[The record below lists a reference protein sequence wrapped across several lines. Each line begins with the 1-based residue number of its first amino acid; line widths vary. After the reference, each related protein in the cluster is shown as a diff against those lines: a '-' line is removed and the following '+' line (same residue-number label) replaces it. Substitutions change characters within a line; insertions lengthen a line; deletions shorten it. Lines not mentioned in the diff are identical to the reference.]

1 MSTLQRSSRLLAID
15 GVAVSAVFLVMVIY
29 FSVASPAF
37 LTGDNIYN
45 TFVESISTVL
55 LAAGLTF
62 VLISGGIDLS
72 IGSNIGLSA
81 AATLFVAM
89 TGASTLTAVLAG
101 LVTGL
106 VIGIINGAFVAGVGV
121 SDFIVTLATL
131 SIGAGL
137 LKVFTGRT
145 QLTGTENASFLAL
158 ARGRILDIPTGVFIA
173 AVILIV
179 LEIILVKTPFGRA
192 IYAAGINA
200 NAAFLAGVSVRRIR
214 FSVFVISGVVAGI
227 GGVLLA
233 SHLNSVQPGLGGG
246 YELTAIAGCVVGG
259 VSLAGGRG
267 SIWRAALG
275 AFFLSVLSRGL
286 QLIGVDPLWFS
297 IVTGAAIVA
306 AVAFDRGA
314 QKWLQSTLRPAMA
327 LKPAT
332 NASTTQNAQ

>member
-1 MSTLQRSSRLLAID
+1 MSIFQRSSRVLAID
-15 GVAVSAVFLVMVIY
+15 GAAVSIVFLIMCAY
-29 FSVASPAF
+29 FAITSPYF
-37 LTGDNIYN
+37 LSPDNIHN
-45 TFVESISTVL
+45 TFVESVSAVL

-81 AATLFVAM
+81 AMTLFASM
-89 TGASTLTAVLAG
+89 NGAPTVLALLAGVTTGLIFG
-101 LVTGL
+101 LV
-106 VIGIINGAFVAGVGV
+106 NGAFIAGLGV

-131 SIGAGL
+131 SVGAGVL
-137 LKVFTGRT
+137 QVFSAST
-145 QLTGTENASFLAL
+145 QLTGTADSSFLAL
-158 ARGRILDIPTGVFIA
+158 AGGEAAGIPTGVLIA
-173 AVILIV
+173 VVILFV
-179 LEIILVKTPFGRA
+179 LEIALIKTPFGRT
-192 IYAAGINA
+192 IYAVGINP
-200 NAAFLAGVSVRRIR
+200 NAAYLAAVSVRRTK
-214 FSVFVISGVVAGI
+214 FLVFVISGIVAGI

-259 VSLAGGRG
+259 VALAGGRG

-314 QKWLQSTLRPAMA
+314 QKWLQSTLRPVSPVTVA
-327 LKPAT
+327 
-332 NASTTQNAQ
+332 TQNAQ

>member
-1 MSTLQRSSRLLAID
+1 MTIFQRSSRVLAID
-15 GVAVSAVFLVMVIY
+15 GAAVSIVFLIMCAY
-29 FSVASPAF
+29 FALTSPYF
-37 LTGDNIYN
+37 LSPDNIHN
-45 TFVESISTVL
+45 TFVESVSAVL

-81 AATLFVAM
+81 AMTLFTSM
-89 TGASTLTAVLAG
+89 SGAPTVLALLAG
-101 LVTGL
+101 VATGL
-106 VIGIINGAFVAGVGV
+106 IFGVVNGAFVAGLGV

-131 SIGAGL
+131 SIGAGVL
-137 LKVFTGRT
+137 QVFTART
-145 QLTGTENASFLAL
+145 QLTGTADSSFLAL
-158 ARGRILDIPTGVFIA
+158 ADGKIAGIPAGVLIT
-173 AVILIV
+173 AVILLI
-179 LEIILVKTPFGRA
+179 LEVTLIKTPFGRTV
-192 IYAAGINA
+192 YAVGINPD
-200 NAAFLAGVSVRRIR
+200 AAYLAAVSVRRIK
-214 FSVFVISGVVAGI
+214 FTVFVISGIVAGI

-246 YELTAIAGCVVGG
+246 YELTAIAGAVVGG
-259 VSLAGGRG
+259 VALAGGRG

-314 QKWLQSTLRPAMA
+314 QKWLQSTLRPVSPVAA
-327 LKPAT
+327 VA
-332 NASTTQNAQ
+332 TQNAQ

>member
-1 MSTLQRSSRLLAID
+1 MSIFQRSSRVLAID
-15 GVAVSAVFLVMVIY
+15 GAAVSIVFLIMCAY
-29 FSVASPAF
+29 FAIASPYF
-37 LTGDNIYN
+37 LSPDNIHN
-45 TFVESISTVL
+45 TFVESVSAVL

-81 AATLFVAM
+81 AMTLFASM
-89 TGASTLTAVLAG
+89 NGAPTVLALLAGVATGLIFG
-101 LVTGL
+101 LV
-106 VIGIINGAFVAGVGV
+106 NGAFIAGLGV

-131 SIGAGL
+131 SVGAGVL
-137 LKVFTGRT
+137 QVFSAST
-145 QLTGTENASFLAL
+145 QLTGTADSSFLAL
-158 ARGRILDIPTGVFIA
+158 ARGEVAGIPTGVLIA
-173 AVILIV
+173 VVILFV
-179 LEIILVKTPFGRA
+179 LEIALIKTPFGRT
-192 IYAAGINA
+192 IYAVGINP
-200 NAAFLAGVSVRRIR
+200 NAAYLAAVSVRRTK
-214 FSVFVISGVVAGI
+214 FLVFVISGIVAGI

-259 VSLAGGRG
+259 VALAGGRG

-314 QKWLQSTLRPAMA
+314 QKWLQSTLRPVSPVAA
-327 LKPAT
+327 A
-332 NASTTQNAQ
+332 ATQNAQ

>member
-1 MSTLQRSSRLLAID
+1 MKFFQRSSRVLAID
-15 GVAVSAVFLVMVIY
+15 GVAVLVVFLIMCLY
-29 FSVASPAF
+29 FSLASPFF
-37 LTGDNIYN
+37 LSPGNIYN
-45 TFVESISTVL
+45 TFVESVSAIL

-81 AATLFVAM
+81 AITLFAVM
-89 TGASTLTAVLAG
+89 NGAPTLVAVLAG
-101 LVTGL
+101 IGAGL
-106 VIGIINGAFVAGVGV
+106 VFGFVNGIFIAGLGV

-131 SIGAGL
+131 SIGAGAL
-137 LKVFTGRT
+137 QVFTTQT
-145 QLTGTENASFLAL
+145 QLTGTTNSSFLAL
-158 ARGRILDIPTGVFIA
+158 AGGSILGLPTGVLIMA
-173 AVILIV
+173 LVLVILEVALI
-179 LEIILVKTPFGRA
+179 KTPFGRTV
-192 IYAAGINA
+192 YAVGINP
-200 NAAFLAGVSVRRIR
+200 NAAYLAAVNVRRTK
-214 FSVFVISGVVAGI
+214 FAVFVISGVVAGL

-267 SIWRAALG
+267 SIWRAAVG

-306 AVAFDRGA
+306 AVAFDRGV
-314 QKWLQSTLRPAMA
+314 QRWLQSMLRP
-327 LKPAT
+327 PA
-332 NASTTQNAQ
+332 ASRTVRAAATSNPQ